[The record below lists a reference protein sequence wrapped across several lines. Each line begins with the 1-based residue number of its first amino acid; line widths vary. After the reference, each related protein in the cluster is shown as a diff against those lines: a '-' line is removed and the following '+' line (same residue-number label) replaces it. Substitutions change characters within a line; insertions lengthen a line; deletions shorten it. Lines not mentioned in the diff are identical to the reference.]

1 MGETVYADILFFIN
15 FSMDFLCFYICSRVL
30 GRRLHVL
37 RATVASVIGG
47 AVAMLFFD
55 PGGSAE
61 ILLDIGVLL
70 IMCAVAQPNGKNS
83 LAGEFGGAAMYAGI
97 SAALGG
103 FMTAVYSLANR
114 LGLSGDAAAPGS
126 GDVGGEMSAWVF
138 ALLAASGAAAAVIGG
153 RRLRLR
159 SSGDRFSVTV
169 SMGGKNASFDGM
181 TDSGN
186 LLSDPLSGRRVM
198 ICELSAVDGLLD
210 RNDTL
215 GRAGC
220 HRHSSVARGGG
231 KAAVHSRV
239 GRARRRSFVR
249 LDAGESYSYR
259 RQGRKE
265 PRRRSARCS
274 RAAPTVGKRLPCAP
288 SAGTYGLA
296 PPKNQKRGHRI

>member
-47 AVAMLFFD
+47 AYSVAMLFFD

-126 GDVGGEMSAWVF
+126 GDIGGEMSAWVF

-210 RNDTL
+210 PATAAMIRSGGPGATSTRLSPEAAAKLRFIPASGALGDGLLRALMPERVTL
-215 GRAGC
+215 TDVKGEKSRDADLL
-220 HRHSSVARGGG
+220 VAP
-231 KAAVHSRV
+231 V
-239 GRARRRSFVR
+239 
-249 LDAGESYSYR
+249 
-259 RQGRKE
+259 
-265 PRRRSARCS
+265 PRRLSANGC
-274 RAAPTVGKRLPCAP
+274 RALLPP
-288 SAGTYGLA
+288 GLMD
-296 PPKNQKRGHRI
+296 

>member
-47 AVAMLFFD
+47 AYSVAMLFFD

-210 RNDTL
+210 PATAAMIRSAGPGATGTRLSPEAAAKLRFIPASGALGDGLLCALMPERVTL
-215 GRAGC
+215 TDVKGEKSRDADLL
-220 HRHSSVARGGG
+220 VAP
-231 KAAVHSRV
+231 V
-239 GRARRRSFVR
+239 
-249 LDAGESYSYR
+249 
-259 RQGRKE
+259 
-265 PRRRSARCS
+265 PRRLSANGC
-274 RAAPTVGKRLPCAP
+274 RALLPP
-288 SAGTYGLA
+288 GLMD
-296 PPKNQKRGHRI
+296 

>member
-47 AVAMLFFD
+47 AYSVAMLFFD

-126 GDVGGEMSAWVF
+126 GDIGGEMSAWVF

-210 RNDTL
+210 PATAAMIR
-215 GRAGC
+215 
-220 HRHSSVARGGG
+220 SGGPG
-231 KAAVHSRV
+231 ATGTRLSPEAAAKLRFIPAS
-239 GRARRRSFVR
+239 GA
-249 LDAGESYSYR
+249 L
-259 RQGRKE
+259 
-265 PRRRSARCS
+265 
-274 RAAPTVGKRLPCAP
+274 
-288 SAGTYGLA
+288 
-296 PPKNQKRGHRI
+296 